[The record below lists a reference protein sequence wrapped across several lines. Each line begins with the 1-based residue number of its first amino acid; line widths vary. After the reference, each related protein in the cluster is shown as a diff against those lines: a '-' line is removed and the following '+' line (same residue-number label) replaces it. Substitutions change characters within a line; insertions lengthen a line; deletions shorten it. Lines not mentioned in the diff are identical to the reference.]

1 MGSRLIRCSV
11 LGMPC
16 PGTVWVSNSME
27 GYPIWQAG
35 QSSGGPSHQ
44 KMLEIQI
51 NGSIMA
57 LGILSLQ
64 THPSQEV
71 EVLNRT
77 QSLGLARIRQGLRV
91 KARQLSPRKQTELW
105 AKQLRQKPRVSH

>member
-1 MGSRLIRCSV
+1 MGSCLAPCSV
-11 LGMPC
+11 LDMSC
-16 PGTVWVSNSME
+16 SGTVSVSNSTK

-44 KMLEIQI
+44 KMLKIQI
-51 NGSIMA
+51 NASIVA

-71 EVLNRT
+71 EVLNRI
-77 QSLGLARIRQGLRV
+77 QSLGLARVRQNLRV
-91 KARQLSPRKQTELW
+91 KARQ
-105 AKQLRQKPRVSH
+105 